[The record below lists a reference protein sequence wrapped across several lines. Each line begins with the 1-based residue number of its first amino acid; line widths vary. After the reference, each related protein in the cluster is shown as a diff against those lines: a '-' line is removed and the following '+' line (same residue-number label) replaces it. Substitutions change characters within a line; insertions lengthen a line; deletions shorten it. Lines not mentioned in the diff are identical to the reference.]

1 MLIVLQY
8 KKSEFLG
15 IHETQLPRLNDAADT
30 AASRASDNVASVID
44 CDCVVCSVYSAV
56 VHQLTVEERN
66 VLSSN

>member
-1 MLIVLQY
+1 MPVWDICICDSAKLMLIVLQY

-44 CDCVVCSVYSAV
+44 CDCV
-56 VHQLTVEERN
+56 
-66 VLSSN
+66 